1 MNRSD
6 QNVDELLNSFIDGEL
21 TVSQQAEVQRLIAH
35 DAQIARRLQQ
45 LQKTKMLVSALP
57 GAKAP
62 GQITEQVK
70 ASLARRQLLSPIKSG
85 AVFSKREGARQLRV
99 RNCLAAAAMIALV
112 AILAGVIYTIIA
124 PENIPGPA
132 EKVVAVKPTPSLT
145 TVAGFSG
152 RLELKTGTLVAV
164 DGFINRVIDEN
175 GLSDFVS
182 VERQPGQS
190 LYSLSCSRQ
199 DLNLLL
205 ADLQSIWQKFDA
217 TTLFVNTEQFTE
229 PVAVN
234 AVTAE
239 QAAEIVNQD
248 SPQRSIEVAK
258 DFAVLNNMAELMPGK
273 QILTAIDD
281 KKVNLITPPKP
292 VLTGDRKMITK
303 TATLLQDKKEV
314 SLTIVVVGS
323 E

>member
-6 QNVDELLNSFIDGEL
+6 QSVDELLNSFIDGEL
-21 TVSQQAEVQRLIAH
+21 TASQQAEVQRLIAH

-45 LQKTKMLVSALP
+45 LQKTKMLVSSLP

-62 GQITEQVK
+62 GQISEQVK
-70 ASLARRQLLSPIKSG
+70 ASLARRQLLAQQP
-85 AVFSKREGARQLRV
+85 VFSKREGTRQLLV
-99 RNCLAAAAMIALV
+99 RRFLAAAAMIALV
-112 AILAGVIYTIIA
+112 AILAGVIYTIVA
-124 PENIPGPA
+124 PETVPDRPA

-145 TVAGFSG
+145 TGTGFSG
-152 RLELKTGTLVAV
+152 RLKLKTGALLAV

-199 DLNLLL
+199 GLNLLL
-205 ADLQSIWQKFDA
+205 ADLQSIWQKCSSA
-217 TTLFVNTEQFTE
+217 TLVVDTEQFGE
-229 PVAVN
+229 PVMIA
-234 AVTAE
+234 AITAE
-239 QAAEIVNQD
+239 QIAEIINQD
-248 SPQRSIEVAK
+248 SPNRTIEVAK

-273 QILTAIDD
+273 QILAAIGD
-281 KKVNLITPPKP
+281 KSVGLTTIPKP
-292 VLTGDRKMITK
+292 FLTGDQKAARRPD
-303 TATLLQDKKEV
+303 DKREV
-314 SLTIVVVGS
+314 NLTIVVIGG

>member
-21 TVSQQAEVQRLIAH
+21 TASQQAEVGRLIAH

-45 LQKTKMLVSALP
+45 LQKTKMLVSSLP

-62 GQITEQVK
+62 ADIVAQVK
-70 ASLARRQLLSPIKSG
+70 SSLEAKRILAQQP
-85 AVFSKREGARQLRV
+85 VFSKREGTRQLLVRRV
-99 RNCLAAAAMIALV
+99 LAAAAMIALA
-112 AILAGVIYTIIA
+112 AILSGVIYTIVA
-124 PENIPGPA
+124 PGNIPDRLA
-132 EKVVAVKPTPSLT
+132 EKVVVVKPTPGST
-145 TVAGFSG
+145 TGAGFSG
-152 RLELKTGTLVAV
+152 RLKLKTGALVAV
-164 DGFINRVIDEN
+164 DGFINRVVDEN

-199 DLNLLL
+199 GLNLLL
-205 ADLQSIWQKFDA
+205 ADLQSIWQKCGSA
-217 TTLFVNTEQFTE
+217 TLVVDTEQFGE
-229 PVAVN
+229 PVMIDAI
-234 AVTAE
+234 TAE
-239 QAAEIVNQD
+239 QIAEIINQD
-248 SPQRSIEVAK
+248 SPQRTIEVAK

-281 KKVNLITPPKP
+281 KKANLITPPKP
-292 VLTGDRKMITK
+292 VFTEYPKKTK
-303 TATLLQDKKEV
+303 KAASQPDDKPEV
-314 SLTIVVVGS
+314 SLTIVVIGS